1 MPNELDVV
9 VVGGGMA
16 GITAARDLS
25 LEGHS
30 VVLLEARDRLGGRT
44 YMDKVF
50 NNELDLDLGGGYVH
64 WTQPHIWLELERYGI
79 AIYPPIE
86 GDKAYWLANGSVHS
100 GTNEEFFAIASPLL
114 ERFFADSRARF
125 PLPFQ
130 LDFLDNTEIEQ
141 QTIEDRIESL
151 NLSPYERDVLEGV
164 LAGVIHCTR
173 KQGVAQLLHST
184 ATYFGDYRAFF
195 ETAGAWSI
203 QGGTRKLIQTI
214 QAHSKAEVR
223 LSTPV
228 SSISTA
234 GTGAVVTTHAGEVIH
249 ARAVVI
255 AVPLNTLCDIQ
266 ITPDVPSAARSM
278 IDRKNPVMAHKLW
291 VRVKGEV
298 EPFSIYAPAGKHPIN
313 AVRVEKRHSGDSV
326 ILCMCSDAASIDP
339 DDIPAVQAALERFVP
354 DIEVLDTAYHNWVT
368 DEFSKGGWM
377 MHRPGTLTVGPPVFR
392 KPHGNIY
399 FAGSDLS
406 TREGGSIE
414 GAVESG
420 VRAARDIAGR
430 LRVTEG
436 EQSISHL

>member
-1 MPNELDVV
+1 MPNKIDAV

-30 VVLLEARDRLGGRT
+30 VVLLEARERLGGRT
-44 YMDKVF
+44 YMDKAF
-50 NNELDLDLGGGYVH
+50 NNELDLELGGGYVH
-64 WTQPHIWLELERYGI
+64 WTQPHVWLELERYGI
-79 AIYPPIE
+79 AICPPME
-86 GDKAYWLANGSVHS
+86 GDKAYWLANDSVHS
-100 GTNEEFFAIASPLL
+100 GTNEDFFAVAFPLL

-130 LDFLDNTEIEQ
+130 LDLLDNTEIEQ
-141 QTIEDRIESL
+141 ETIEDRIDSL

-164 LAGVIHCTR
+164 LAGVIHSPK
-173 KQGVAQLLHST
+173 KQGVAQLLHAT

-195 ETAGAWSI
+195 ETAGSWSI
-203 QGGTRKLIQTI
+203 EGGTRKLIQAI

-228 SSISTA
+228 TSISST
-234 GTGAVVTTHAGEVIH
+234 GTGVVVTTRAGELIH
-249 ARAVVI
+249 ARVVI
-255 AVPLNTLCDIQ
+255 VALPLNTLGDIQ
-266 ITPDVPSAARSM
+266 ITPDLPSAARSM

-291 VRVKGEV
+291 VRVKGDV
-298 EPFSIYAPAGKHPIN
+298 EPFSIFAPAGKHPIN
-313 AVRVEKRHSGDSV
+313 AVRLEKRHNGDSV
-326 ILCMCSDAASIDP
+326 ILCMCSDAAAIDP
-339 DDIPAVQAALERFVP
+339 GNISAVQTALERFIP
-354 DIEVLDTAYHNWVT
+354 NIEVIDMAYHDWVA

-377 MHRPGTLTVGPPVFR
+377 MHRPGTLTVGAPVFR
-392 KPHGNIY
+392 QPHGDIY

-420 VRAARDIAGR
+420 VRAARDIVAR
-430 LRVTEG
+430 LRVTKK
-436 EQSISHL
+436 SSSL